1 MKNLHSDIQ
10 RESPRR
16 RSEPSRKDASRLKVA
31 FGLRAGHGDPIHMQL
46 RQSILSVLA
55 DGHWSPGDKLPA
67 ERDIADELSISL
79 GTVQKT
85 LASLAADGVLVRK
98 HGHGTFVTGDASQ
111 STRLIHFRFV
121 GEDGS
126 SIAPVYAEAIDR
138 KIVRERGAWSQFLT
152 DSRSVI
158 LITRRINVA
167 HEFDCISDFYVDA
180 DEFASVMK
188 LPLEQLHKI
197 TIREFIASEFN
208 SPTINISQNISCGAL
223 PERARGLMKLG
234 RSSIGMTLNVRSWT
248 HGSKPISFQQIF
260 IPAGVR
266 PLEIPTPRLK

>member
-1 MKNLHSDIQ
+1 VKNSQPSIVGPDVRLR
-10 RESPRR
+10 REPIAR
-16 RSEPSRKDASRLKVA
+16 DASRLKVA
-31 FGLRAGHGDPIHMQL
+31 FDDQIERRDPLHLRL
-46 RQSILSVLA
+46 RRSLLA
-55 DGHWSPGDKLPA
+55 IIAEGHWSPGDKLPA

-85 LASLAADGVLVRK
+85 LTSLAADGVLVRK
-98 HGHGTFVTGDASQ
+98 HGYGTFVTGDATQ

-121 GEDGS
+121 GEDGE

-138 KIVRERGAWSQFLT
+138 KIVRERGVWSQFLNN
-152 DSRSVI
+152 SRSVI

-167 HEFDCISDFYVDA
+167 DEFDCISDFYVDA
-180 DEFASVMK
+180 DEFAPIMK

-197 TIREFIASEFN
+197 TIRELIASEYN
-208 SPTINISQNISCGAL
+208 APTIKISQNISCGSL
-223 PERARGLMKLG
+223 PERSRALLKLG
-234 RSSIGMTLNVRSWT
+234 RASAGMTLNVRSWT
-248 HGSKPISFQQIF
+248 HGAKPISFQQIF